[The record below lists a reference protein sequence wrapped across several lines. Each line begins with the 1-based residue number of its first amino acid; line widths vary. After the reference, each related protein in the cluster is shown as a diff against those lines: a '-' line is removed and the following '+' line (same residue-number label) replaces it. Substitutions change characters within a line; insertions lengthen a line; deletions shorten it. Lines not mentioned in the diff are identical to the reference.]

1 MQMLAFYQEGVKAE
15 RARCVAICKV
25 MADRMESAAQSA
37 LSNREEDEVS
47 PLRSTAWQLTV
58 AALHMTNDEPN

>member
-1 MQMLAFYQEGVKAE
+1 MLAFYQKGVLEE
-15 RARCVAICKV
+15 RGRCIAICKV

-37 LSNREEDEVS
+37 INNKEVDEVS

-58 AALHMTNDEPN
+58 AADQMTKNG